1 MNIKTI
7 ELLLKNLP
15 VPVLFLRTILKN
27 GNKIFGFVTNMS
39 FTDQTLFPEKVTHS
53 DIWLD

>member
-27 GNKIFGFVTNMS
+27 GNKIFGFVTNIS
-39 FTDQTLFPEKVTHS
+39 FTDQTLFPEKLTRS